1 MYENVLLPVDLDDE
15 VSWKAALARAVEIAQ
30 GFGARLHLMTV
41 VPDFGMNLVAQYF
54 PADYEEKVL
63 EETRQRLHDF
73 TRDHIPEGVQVQHIV
88 ARGRVYDEIIRT
100 AKEIDADLIVMA
112 SHRPELRD
120 YLLGPNAARVVRHA
134 DRSVLVVR
142 NTG

>member
-1 MYENVLLPVDLDDE
+1 MYKDILLPVDLDDE
-15 VSWKAALARAVEIAQ
+15 ASWKAALARAVEIAQ

-54 PADYEEKVL
+54 PPDYEQKVL
-63 EETRQRLHDF
+63 EETRRRLHDF
-73 TRDHIPEGVQVQHIV
+73 TRDHIPGGLQVQHIV
-88 ARGRVYDEIIRT
+88 AEGRIYDQIIRT

-112 SHRPELRD
+112 SHRPELGD
-120 YLLGPNAARVVRHA
+120 YLIGPNASRVARHA

-142 NTG
+142 GDT